1 MLFKGTQKICPI
13 IKLLPSGTLSITDN
27 GTYDVTNY
35 ASAEVEVSGGGG
47 ASGYTLTYKYEYS
60 NSAGMY
66 VTFNGDLTTSPLHA
80 TYGTGGKCQ
89 IKIPYIEKIFVGGE
103 SEYYGDCTVELTM
116 GGSTSAIGFG
126 QEVTL
131 TGDAT
136 LNLYE
141 ANCLLK
147 GTLITMADG
156 SQKEISTVEVGDKV
170 LCINSNNLLDEDTI
184 TFADGNTKK
193 YNDKYDL
200 WEFENGIEVRTTHRH
215 RFYNIERQSMVYLD
229 EWNIGEHAIFEDNTQ
244 LALLKHTNMTKK
256 VHHFTISTENYN
268 SYFANGLLSGNRN
281 STEIHL
287 GTIEQRQ
294 VQSRPSEVQE

>member
-1 MLFKGTQKICPI
+1 MLYKGSQKICPI
-13 IKLLPSGTLSITDN
+13 IKVG
-27 GTYDVTNY
+27 
-35 ASAEVEVSGGGG
+35 GGGG

-60 NSAGMY
+60 NDASMS

-89 IKIPYIEKIFVGGE
+89 IKIPYIEKLVVNGD
-103 SEYYGDCTVELTM
+103 SDYYGDCQVELTM
-116 GGSTSAIGFG
+116 GNSTSAISFG

-147 GTLITMADG
+147 GTMITMADG
-156 SQKEISTVEVGDKV
+156 SLKEISAIQVGDKV
-170 LCINSNNLLDEDTI
+170 LCINEQGLSDEDEV

-193 YNDKYDL
+193 YADSYDL
-200 WEFENGIEVRTTHRH
+200 WEFENGIEVRTAHHH
-215 RFYNIERQSMVYLD
+215 RFYNIERQAMVYLD
-229 EWNIGEHAIFEDNTQ
+229 EFNLGEHTIDKDGNQ
-244 LALLKHTNMTKK
+244 IALLKHINLIKK
-256 VHHFTISTENYN
+256 SHHFTLATKNYN
-268 SYFANGLLSGNRN
+268 NYFANGLLSGNRN
-281 STEIHL
+281 STEVHL

-294 VQSRPSEVQE
+294 VISRPSENIGEFLNDNN